1 MVCSECGQ
9 ESCAKGEL
17 MCEDARTASM
27 VKLEDLSPKATVR
40 RLRQSLQSL
49 AEDYQQ
55 CDAENRSLRMENARL
70 KGQVEVLQEQWNRV
84 SCSPRGESN
93 SNE

>member
-1 MVCSECGQ
+1 MMVCSECGH

-17 MCEDARTASM
+17 MCEDSRTAS
-27 VKLEDLSPKATVR
+27 VVRLEELSPEAKVR
-40 RLRQSLQSL
+40 RLRAALQSL

-70 KGQVEVLQEQWNRV
+70 KGQVDVLREHCFPPK
-84 SCSPRGESN
+84 SDGESDRG
-93 SNE
+93 